1 MYFNELLGNFT
12 FNNKH
17 VTTYKGFIKSYKKH
31 SRPTTILQLT
41 GILDFI
47 FLDVIGAHMAL
58 EGTISSVPNF
68 VLLFYVKLGT

>member
-12 FNNKH
+12 FNNQH
-17 VTTYKGFIKSYKKH
+17 VTSYKGFITSYKKH

-41 GILDFI
+41 GIFI
-47 FLDVIGAHMAL
+47 FLEVIGAHMAL